1 MGLCMYLHK
10 NANHRPIAGL
20 SLENIRPW
28 PWPRTC
34 CPRTHPCILQASLA
48 VYRQVFCTHFNL
60 GFGSPKSDTCCK
72 CEASNSVDIA
82 RHKELAEVALQQQQ
96 QDREQARTNS
106 NVMYITFDLE
116 KTLPLPKLS
125 VSKAFYMKQ
134 LWVNNFDFS
143 VCAPYCVSHTVL
155 AVMLFC

>member
-1 MGLCMYLHK
+1 
-10 NANHRPIAGL
+10 
-20 SLENIRPW
+20 
-28 PWPRTC
+28 
-34 CPRTHPCILQASLA
+34 
-48 VYRQVFCTHFNL
+48 
-60 GFGSPKSDTCCK
+60 
-72 CEASNSVDIA
+72 VDIA